1 MIMIYYM
8 LALPP
13 GQAQLPYTV
22 GVAEQ
27 LLLAALLLALA
38 GRASQFHATRVD
50 SSSPLASSSAAGL
63 ALAVAQSAAGR
74 MVRCCRGHPTALVL
88 ALLSTLL
95 QGTCGGGGDVSP
107 RTVTKTYTPASSD
120 TLDAVDFEG
129 WLLSSAKAGANR
141 LVLAP
146 GRYTLEY
153 MPRNAACVAS
163 GGCAHLNLTGDLRN
177 LEIDMSG
184 AELRPQAYNRTAVVV
199 AGWVNVTFRGA
210 DIVYTDGAFSTNQA
224 NVVGVGPDSV
234 EVAIPK
240 GYPLRDWET
249 GKTTPCSVFDPKG
262 DFKWSLLSWSGS
274 TPIATN
280 GSARLYR
287 LKTSTSGRVA
297 VGDKLGCR
305 QIWHSAL
312 TRTSSG
318 SFVVIGCQDSHFI
331 DITMRGSVAYAF
343 YHVGSGACR
352 AARSWTLATL
362 NEHTTMVSQSTGH
375 ILSLLRR
382 TNRRE
387 SL

>member
-1 MIMIYYM
+1 M
-8 LALPP
+8 
-13 GQAQLPYTV
+13 
-22 GVAEQ
+22 
-27 LLLAALLLALA
+27 
-38 GRASQFHATRVD
+38 
-50 SSSPLASSSAAGL
+50 
-63 ALAVAQSAAGR
+63 
-74 MVRCCRGHPTALVL
+74 
-88 ALLSTLL
+88 
-95 QGTCGGGGDVSP
+95 
-107 RTVTKTYTPASSD
+107 
-120 TLDAVDFEG
+120 
-129 WLLSSAKAGANR
+129 
-141 LVLAP
+141 
-146 GRYTLEY
+146 
-153 MPRNAACVAS
+153 
-163 GGCAHLNLTGDLRN
+163 
-177 LEIDMSG
+177 
-184 AELRPQAYNRTAVVV
+184 
-199 AGWVNVTFRGA
+199 
-210 DIVYTDGAFSTNQA
+210 
-224 NVVGVGPDSV
+224 

-305 QIWHSAL
+305 QIWHSTL